1 MSPAGGLRGRGKIPA
16 DTHEVG
22 DAVALLPPLGRKGG
36 GGTHRALVAD
46 PQAPRSPRLPLP

>member
-1 MSPAGGLRGRGKIPA
+1 MSPAGGLRGHGKIPA

-22 DAVALLPPLGRKGG
+22 DAVALLPPLGRKDG